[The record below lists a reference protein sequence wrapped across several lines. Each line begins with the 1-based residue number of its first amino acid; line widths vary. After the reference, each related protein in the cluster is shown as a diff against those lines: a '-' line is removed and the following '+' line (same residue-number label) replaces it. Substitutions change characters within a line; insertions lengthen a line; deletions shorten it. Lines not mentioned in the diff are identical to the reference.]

1 MYLCVSSHVSVFL
14 GIQFCL
20 CFYDF
25 SIRFWRSSDSVLFF
39 ILEEFR
45 QCGIFY
51 FGGAPTV
58 WYFLFWRSSD
68 SVVFF
73 ILEEFR
79 QCYFLYCWSSDSVLF
94 LFWRSSDS
102 VVFFILKEFR
112 QCGIFYFSFDQKL

>member
-14 GIQFCL
+14 GIQFCH

-25 SIRFWRSSDSVLFF
+25 SIRFW
-39 ILEEFR
+39 
-45 QCGIFY
+45 CGILY

-79 QCYFLYCWSSDSVLF
+79 QCGIFYFGGIPTVL
-94 LFWRSSDS
+94 
-102 VVFFILKEFR
+102 FFILEEFRQCAIFILEEFR
-112 QCGIFYFSFDQKL
+112 QCGIFYFEGVPTVWYFLFFI